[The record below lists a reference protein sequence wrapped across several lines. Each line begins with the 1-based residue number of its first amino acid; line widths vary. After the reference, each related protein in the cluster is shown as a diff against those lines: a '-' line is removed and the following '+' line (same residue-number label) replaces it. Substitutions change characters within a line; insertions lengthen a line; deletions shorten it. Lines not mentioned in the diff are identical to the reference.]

1 MNAPETHIT
10 EPINAAHAVLMRA
23 TEALCAQQVAKDA
36 AVAKA
41 TATKQIKELS
51 DLGLLEMEIRKGG
64 TPFYFLTTPVAPIT
78 EREPERVLTPEG
90 QAERDEFERE
100 YGPYGNCACHINP
113 PCGSCTHPGN
123 PRNQEEDD
131 SCWLTVAPTEMQA
144 TSTQMQVTPGEMQ
157 VTSIDWTAPEMQYL
171 APEDYKLPPADPEF
185 LALANRELGKLL
197 RAVTAERDELAEVER
212 IWETNMMQAI
222 GEDGVFSVAKAIQ
235 VLRNERDDLRAR
247 LDALTE
253 QWEADTGRLT
263 ADLRAAIEA
272 KSHAINE
279 ADRLRAQLAGKE
291 RTHQMLMERNGASA
305 LLDAVGYIVRA
316 AKRKPRTIMDQGK
329 AREAALSAIRAGAQ
343 RAEVFALLPVGVAR
357 KGAEWRAKA

>member
-1 MNAPETHIT
+1 MNAPETHIA

-23 TEALCAQQVAKDA
+23 TEALSISQIAQSIDCLISG
-36 AVAKA
+36 
-41 TATKQIKELS
+41 TRKQLKELA
-51 DLGLLEMEIRKGG
+51 DLGLIEMEPRKGG
-64 TPFYFLTTPVAPIT
+64 TPFYFLTTPTQIRASS
-78 EREPERVLTPEG
+78 PETQVTSG
-90 QAERDEFERE
+90 
-100 YGPYGNCACHINP
+100 
-113 PCGSCTHPGN
+113 
-123 PRNQEEDD
+123 
-131 SCWLTVAPTEMQA
+131 EMQA
-144 TSTQMQVTPGEMQ
+144 TST
-157 VTSIDWTAPEMQYL
+157 DWTAPEMNYL
-171 APEDYKLPPADPEF
+171 APEDYELPPADPEF
-185 LALANRELGKLL
+185 LALANRELGQQLE
-197 RAVTAERDELAEVER
+197 A
-212 IWETNMMQAI
+212 
-222 GEDGVFSVAKAIQ
+222 AKA
-235 VLRNERDDLRAR
+235 ERDDLRAR

-253 QWEADTGRLT
+253 QWEADTGRLA

-291 RTHQMLMERNGASA
+291 RTHQMLMELNGASA

>member
-10 EPINAAHAVLMRA
+10 EPINAAHAVLIEID
-23 TEALCAQQVAKDA
+23 EALPIARISKLIGCPVSE
-36 AVAKA
+36 
-41 TATKQIKELS
+41 TKKQLKELAR
-51 DLGLLEMEIRKGG
+51 LGLIETELRKGG
-64 TPFYFLTTPVAPIT
+64 ASFYRLTAAP
-78 EREPERVLTPEG
+78 
-90 QAERDEFERE
+90 AEMQVTSAQMQVTS
-100 YGPYGNCACHINP
+100 G
-113 PCGSCTHPGN
+113 
-123 PRNQEEDD
+123 
-131 SCWLTVAPTEMQA
+131 EMQA
-144 TSTQMQVTPGEMQ
+144 TST
-157 VTSIDWTAPEMQYL
+157 DWTALEMNYL
-171 APEDYKLPPADPEF
+171 APEDYELPPADPEF
-185 LALANRELGKLL
+185 LALANRELGQQLE
-197 RAVTAERDELAEVER
+197 A
-212 IWETNMMQAI
+212 
-222 GEDGVFSVAKAIQ
+222 AKA
-235 VLRNERDDLRAR
+235 ERDDLRAR

>member
-23 TEALCAQQVAKDA
+23 TEALSISQIAQSIDCLISG
-36 AVAKA
+36 
-41 TATKQIKELS
+41 TRKQLKELA
-51 DLGLLEMEIRKGG
+51 DLGLIEMEPRKGG
-64 TPFYFLTTPVAPIT
+64 TPFYFLTTPT
-78 EREPERVLTPEG
+78 
-90 QAERDEFERE
+90 Q
-100 YGPYGNCACHINP
+100 
-113 PCGSCTHPGN
+113 
-123 PRNQEEDD
+123 
-131 SCWLTVAPTEMQA
+131 MQA
-144 TSTQMQVTPGEMQ
+144 TSDQMQVTSCEMQ
-157 VTSIDWTAPEMQYL
+157 ATSIDWTAPEMNYL
-171 APEDYKLPPADPEF
+171 APEDYELPPADPEF
-185 LALANRELGKLL
+185 LALANRELGQQLE
-197 RAVTAERDELAEVER
+197 A
-212 IWETNMMQAI
+212 
-222 GEDGVFSVAKAIQ
+222 AKS
-235 VLRNERDDLRAR
+235 ERDDLRAR

-279 ADRLRAQLAGKE
+279 ANRLRAELATE
-291 RTHQMLMERNGASA
+291 RQAREA
-305 LLDAVGYIVRA
+305 LQEQTNAAPEQAITGYMVRA

>member
-1 MNAPETHIT
+1 MNAPENHIT
-10 EPINAAHAVLMRA
+10 EPVNAAHAVLIRA
-23 TEALCAQQVAKDA
+23 TEALCVEQVAKDA

-41 TATKQIKELS
+41 TATKQLKELN
-51 DLGLLEMEIRKGG
+51 DLGMLEMEIRKGG
-64 TPFYFLTTPVAPIT
+64 KPFYFLTTPTQI
-78 EREPERVLTPEG
+78 
-90 QAERDEFERE
+90 QASS
-100 YGPYGNCACHINP
+100 P
-113 PCGSCTHPGN
+113 
-123 PRNQEEDD
+123 
-131 SCWLTVAPTEMQA
+131 EMQA
-144 TSTQMQVTPGEMQ
+144 TST
-157 VTSIDWTAPEMQYL
+157 DWTALEMNYL
-171 APEDYKLPPADPEF
+171 APEDYELPPTDPEF
-185 LALANRELGKLL
+185 LALANRELGQQLE
-197 RAVTAERDELAEVER
+197 A
-212 IWETNMMQAI
+212 
-222 GEDGVFSVAKAIQ
+222 AKA
-235 VLRNERDDLRAR
+235 ERDDLRAR